1 MEKISIAAFAFCLS
15 TSALFAMDSEERLTA
30 QEEELRLVQETYDTR
45 INEVMEILNEKDS
58 TAFFKARAE
67 GKYVTWKDFEIEM
80 PSLQMFTI
88 KEEPYGYTL
97 KSKHNARES
106 VTVLVYTRD
115 DDLYYKTTI
124 GKKASNDFSRMV
136 EAIFE
141 AEGETT
147 SREGTPCNSKAVSCI
162 GGYEKGTPGKNKK

>member
-1 MEKISIAAFAFCLS
+1 M
-15 TSALFAMDSEERLTA
+15 
-30 QEEELRLVQETYDTR
+30 
-45 INEVMEILNEKDS
+45 
-58 TAFFKARAE
+58 
-67 GKYVTWKDFEIEM
+67 
-80 PSLQMFTI
+80 
-88 KEEPYGYTL
+88 
-97 KSKHNARES
+97 
-106 VTVLVYTRD
+106 TVLVYTRD

-147 SREGTPCNSKAVSCI
+147 SREGTACNSKAVSCI